1 VWRWQAAALSGL
13 PVAMKYAYLIRY
25 WQTVQSD
32 GLLVP
37 HDHHDASAGVPSAS
51 SGSSIEGVESV

>member
-1 VWRWQAAALSGL
+1 L

-25 WQTVQSD
+25 WQTIQSD